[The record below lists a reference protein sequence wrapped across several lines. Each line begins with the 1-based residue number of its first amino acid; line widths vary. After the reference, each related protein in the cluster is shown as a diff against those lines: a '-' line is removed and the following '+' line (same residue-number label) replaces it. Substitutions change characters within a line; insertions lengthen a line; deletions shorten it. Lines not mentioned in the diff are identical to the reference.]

1 MERIYLLLGTNAGD
15 LEENLARGLCLIE
28 ARGIKILKRSKIYR
42 TAPWGYREQP
52 DFLNLALEVQTDLA
66 PAELLRALK
75 AIEGQ
80 MGRTET
86 GARWRPRVIDI
97 DILFMDGL
105 VVDHDELQVPHREFF
120 NRPFAIRILS
130 EIAPD
135 FRPPGSAVRIADLV
149 KGGADEGIEVYRN

>member
-15 LEENLARGLCLIE
+15 LEENLVRGLCLIE
-28 ARGIKILKRSKIYR
+28 ARGIRILKRSKIYR

-52 DFLNLALEVQTDLA
+52 DFLNLALEVQTDLT

-135 FRPPGSAVRIADLV
+135 FRPPGRAVRIADLV

>member
-15 LEENLARGLCLIE
+15 LEENLVRGLCLIE

-52 DFLNLALEVQTDLA
+52 DFLNLALEVQTDLT